1 MYPIRLIVWAAVF
14 WLHVGKGVC
23 IDGSAASA
31 PSTSRKIPTFQQ
43 EEQDQDEYEPM
54 DESSE
59 LPFFDEDEYD
69 VLEEELNSEDDF
81 GLQSQYQQSTENS
94 RDLNTIMAHSL
105 GILGTKIFS
114 KQFLSFALSGAQFG
128 ICFYLAKVIWKA
140 ILEVVDEFEQ
150 AENRANL
157 QDEHDIPMLNEDV
170 INSATESLSAKFTDE
185 NNKNDDEVA
194 EKSIKFSSSIFAS
207 DIASRLHQSGL
218 PISSMNPKVKT
229 VQSVLKSL
237 TRTEAKILSST
248 LIAHNGGNERDLN
261 KKQEL
266 LLNMW
271 NNIGGLDDVKEG
283 LMDLVFPLMYRSQ
296 MTDMDEIPDLHSSY
310 YGGLLNNPPGVLL
323 YGPP

>member
-14 WLHVGKGVC
+14 CRLVGRGVC
-23 IDGSAASA
+23 TDGAAASP
-31 PSTSRKIPTFQQ
+31 PSTSGKIHTIHQ
-43 EEQDQDEYEPM
+43 EEQGQDEYEPM
-54 DESSE
+54 DESE

-69 VLEEELNSEDDF
+69 ILEEELNSDDDF
-81 GLQSQYQQSTENS
+81 GLQSQYQHSTENS
-94 RDLNTIMAHSL
+94 HDLNTIMAHSL

-128 ICFYLAKVIWKA
+128 ICFYLAKAIWKA
-140 ILEVVDEFEQ
+140 IVEVVDEFEQ
-150 AENRANL
+150 AENRASL

-170 INSATESLSAKFTDE
+170 INSATESLSAKFTEE
-185 NNKNDDEVA
+185 NNTDVNEGA
-194 EKSIKFSSSIFAS
+194 EKSNKFSSSIFAS

-237 TRTEAKILSST
+237 TRTEAKLLSST
-248 LIAHNGGNERDLN
+248 LIAHSGGNEQDLN

-283 LMDLVFPLMYRSQ
+283 LMDIVFPLMDRSQ
-296 MTDMDEIPDLHSSY
+296 MGDMDEIPELHSSY
-310 YGGLLNNPPGVLL
+310 YGGLLDNPPGVLL